1 MKKNQLPFAI
11 LFALY
16 VGAGAS
22 AIVGF
27 HVNGSYLSRQQN
39 ITAEASQDS
48 DEPEIVET
56 VEPVETEEPAETKES
71 VEIEEPAE
79 TEEPVESEEPVET
92 EADSEETTEA
102 EKTYYGFTVI
112 DGVTGVLIRKSADP
126 DSARISYIDG
136 GRSGYVLEFGDP
148 RTKILTQKGTIGY
161 IHNDYITTYEI
172 SKEEFPKEYR

>member
-16 VGAGAS
+16 AGAGAA

-56 VEPVETEEPAETKES
+56 KEPVESEEPAETEES

-79 TEEPVESEEPVET
+79 TEEPVESEEPAT
-92 EADSEETTEA
+92 ADSEETTEA

-126 DSARISYIDG
+126 DSAMISYIDG
-136 GRSGYVLEFGDP
+136 GRSGYVLESGDP
-148 RTKILTQKGTIGY
+148 RTKILTKKGTIGY

-172 SKEEFPKEYR
+172 SKNEFPKEYR

>member
-16 VGAGAS
+16 AGAGAA

-27 HVNGSYLSRQQN
+27 HVNGSYQSRQQN

-56 VEPVETEEPAETKES
+56 K
-71 VEIEEPAE
+71 
-79 TEEPVESEEPVET
+79 EPVESEEPAT
-92 EADSEETTEA
+92 ADSEETTEA

-126 DSARISYIDG
+126 DSAMISYIDG
-136 GRSGYVLEFGDP
+136 GRSGYVLESGNP
-148 RTKILTQKGTIGY
+148 RTKILTKKGTIGY

-172 SKEEFPKEYR
+172 SKKEFPKEYR